1 MTGEEEDSSS
11 IKAAY
16 VIFGC
21 EMVGLVILG
30 SYSLVLAIKIKAK
43 LTELVSE
50 LRNDPRFRD
59 NERAKDWLSG
69 SLGLMYYD

>member
-21 EMVGLVILG
+21 NMVGLVILG